1 MLEEESSHHHRP
13 HPPSQWS
20 SQGGRTQSSVMPRK
34 LETPT
39 WTLAH
44 RSLLG
49 SHNLSE
55 DLNLP
60 EPKPLLDQSS
70 RFGKPAPRW
79 VPALLPFT
87 RTSFRSQRKHE
98 HRPWNPSTGLS
109 SVTQIIEM
117 IWIHSAFSDCGH
129 SGGAPQHLTAS
140 HRMPRCIETGIA
152 SGNFSYF

>member
-20 SQGGRTQSSVMPRK
+20 SQGGRTVRDAKKAGDPDLDLGTQRY
-34 LETPT
+34 
-39 WTLAH
+39 
-44 RSLLG
+44 LLG

-60 EPKPLLDQSS
+60 EPKLFLDQSS
-70 RFGKPAPRW
+70 RFGKPAPRL
-79 VPALLPFT
+79 VLALLPFT
-87 RTSFRSQRKHE
+87 RTRFRSQRKHE

-109 SVTQIIEM
+109 SVTLIIEM
-117 IWIHSAFSDCGH
+117 IFWIHSAFSDCGH

-140 HRMPRCIETGIA
+140 HRMPRCVKTGIA